1 MGLLHDKPLE
11 LHLRGKWRGDYEFI
25 LRLLAGEAGLPQ
37 EQIVTHPPAPPADM
51 VRLASAF
58 HVGLALEPFTVNID
72 LAISRLFT
80 YVVAGNAVIATRTT
94 THLSIAP
101 RLGHTI
107 RTYHS
112 GQVEE
117 LAAILN
123 DWLENPNRLGLAR
136 RSAWRMDDPKSSTP
150 QLLKSSNF
158 PCA

>member
-58 HVGLALEPFTVNID
+58 D